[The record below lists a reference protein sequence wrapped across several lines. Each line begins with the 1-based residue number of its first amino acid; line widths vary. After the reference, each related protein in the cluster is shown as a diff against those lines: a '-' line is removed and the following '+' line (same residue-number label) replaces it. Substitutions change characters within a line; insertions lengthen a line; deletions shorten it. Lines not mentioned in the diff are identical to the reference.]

1 MTIDIDKLRESLK
14 EESYG
19 AFFGGGFG
27 GALIATFDIDKM
39 SDEEI
44 IEYALKNHM
53 DLSKYNENYY

>member
-27 GALIATFDIDKM
+27 GALIESFEIDRM
-39 SDEEI
+39 SDEDI
-44 IEYALKNHM
+44 LDYAQKHSMSLEDYLDDK
-53 DLSKYNENYY
+53 